1 MAGET
6 EAAEAYRHLR
16 DLIIRTELRPGAP
29 LVEAEL
35 MRRLDIGRT
44 PLRDALHKL
53 DHEGLVEILPRR
65 GTFVTQV
72 TLHDLQQIFE
82 VRSGLE
88 DIVARL
94 AAERCT
100 PDDLAAMDRLLE
112 RVDGNGASDASD
124 VALDAELH
132 ALLLRVG
139 RNRLLEDLYRRVS
152 DASLRLLYLT
162 NCGME
167 GRAEQRAT
175 FRAVHDALAR
185 RDADALAETLRN
197 HVRAFRDRV
206 GRSIFSTADVMMTAG
221 TTAGGP
227 A

>member
-6 EAAEAYRHLR
+6 EATHAYRQLR
-16 DLIIRTELRPGAP
+16 ELIIRTELRPGTA
-29 LVEAEL
+29 LMEGDL
-35 MRRLDIGRT
+35 MRRLGVGRT
-44 PLRDALHKL
+44 PLRDALHRL

-72 TLHDLQQIFE
+72 TLRDLQQIFE

-94 AAERCT
+94 AVERCT
-100 PDDLAAMDRLLE
+100 PDDLAELGRLLE
-112 RVDGNGASDASD
+112 RASGNGVSDASD
-124 VALDAELH
+124 VALDAQFH

-139 RNRLLEDLYRRVS
+139 RNRLLQEMYRRVS

-167 GRAEQRAT
+167 SRAEQRAT
-175 FRAVHDALAR
+175 MQAVFDALAR
-185 RDADALAETLRN
+185 RDAEALAETLRA

-206 GRSIFSTADVMMTAG
+206 GRSIFSTADAMLQ
-221 TTAGGP
+221 
-227 A
+227 